1 MNTLD
6 DLVSEYQN
14 AVNEQD
20 WTRDF
25 SDLVKDLK
33 GHVLG
38 NKLNLKNEFLEKIG
52 INHQHDNSNVGSL
65 QSHAQNLLY
74 LQSLGVT
81 DIGKVVTRH
90 PPILALSI
98 ENTLQPHVDYL

>member
-1 MNTLD
+1 MNKLD
-6 DLVSEYQN
+6 DIVSEYQD

-20 WTRDF
+20 WTRGF
-25 SDLVKDLK
+25 SNLVENLD

-52 INHQHDNSNVGSL
+52 IEHQHDKPHVGSL

-81 DIGKVVTRH
+81 DIAKVVTTH
-90 PPILALSI
+90 PQILS
-98 ENTLQPHVDYL
+98 